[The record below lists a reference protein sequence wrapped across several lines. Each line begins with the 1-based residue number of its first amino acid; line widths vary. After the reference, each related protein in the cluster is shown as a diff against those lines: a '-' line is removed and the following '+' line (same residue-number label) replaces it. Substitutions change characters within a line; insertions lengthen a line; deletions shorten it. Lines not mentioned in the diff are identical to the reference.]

1 MKESYSRKNIY
12 PVPEN
17 EKERLEALYSY
28 NILDSS
34 ADKDMD
40 AITLL
45 ASRICQTPVAYVS
58 LIDEKRQWFKAMIGF
73 NRDET
78 PREDSLC
85 QYTIM
90 QDKIYEIPDITKNE
104 LFSQNPLFNA
114 KNGIQFYA
122 GAPLIDP
129 NGYRLG
135 TLCVIDVK
143 PRVLS
148 IEQKEGLELLAREVV
163 AHLIIRKD
171 NLELAQSKAE
181 LQKFFDLS
189 LDFMCIAN
197 VQGYFLKVSAT
208 FSSVLGYE
216 EKELLGRP
224 FLDFVHPEDIPNT
237 LNEIDKLARGEDTIH
252 FENRYRKVDGSYIWL
267 SWNSK
272 PEPNTGMLYA
282 SARDI
287 TEAKITEELNKKN
300 IQLQK
305 EKEVAERSSKL
316 KEEFLANMSHEIRTP
331 INAIIGITNLLLKKG
346 TAVGKELEYIQTI
359 HINSNNLFQL
369 VNNILDFSQIESGKY
384 NNNST
389 EFNLK
394 QLIRETVRSI
404 KLSATEKGLSLS
416 TIIDPE
422 IPMRLIGYPEKLS
435 QTFLN
440 LISNSIKFTSM
451 GEIVVTAELVTLN
464 PDSVIIK
471 FIVAD
476 TGIGIPA
483 DKLDEIFLPFV
494 QVNSS
499 FTRVHGGTGLGLA
512 ITKKLVEL
520 QGGEIQ
526 VHSKVGVGSDFFFTL
541 LFPIPEKEKTER
553 NFVEEVEELLVPAGL
568 RILIVEDN
576 PFNQMVVTDTL
587 QEWNDSIE
595 IDVVENGKMAIEK
608 LKINTYD
615 LVLMDIQMP
624 EMDGH
629 TAARIIRSDFP
640 EPVCN
645 IPIIAMTAH
654 ASVKEI
660 ESCFKN
666 GMNEYISKP
675 FEASNLFKK
684 IVKVLKK

>member
-1 MKESYSRKNIY
+1 MKESFSRKNNY

-224 FLDFVHPEDIPNT
+224 FLDFVHPEDIPST
-237 LNEIDKLARGEDTIH
+237 MNEIDKLARGEDTIH

-272 PEPNTGMLYA
+272 PEPITGMLYA

-451 GEIVVTAELVTLN
+451 GEIVVTAELITLN
-464 PDSVIIK
+464 PDSAIIK

-494 QVNSS
+494 QANSS

-660 ESCFKN
+660 ESCFQN